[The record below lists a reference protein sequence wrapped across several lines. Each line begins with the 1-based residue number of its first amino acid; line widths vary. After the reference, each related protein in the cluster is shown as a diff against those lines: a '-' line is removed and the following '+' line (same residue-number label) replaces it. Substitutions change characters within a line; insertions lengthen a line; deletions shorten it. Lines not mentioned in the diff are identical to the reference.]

1 MITLLL
7 LQEYAFKPSLLSVI
21 GSVVIFILWIIFFG
35 TAAAKK
41 KVKQDEAYA
50 KRKGI
55 SYERLLQNRANV
67 NARKINKTTKEM
79 VFRKYNYEC
88 NYCGDT
94 EDLHIDHIFPFSK
107 YRDNSFWNLQI
118 LCRDCN
124 MEKFDK
130 EPDPKL
136 HPELFGEN
144 LENSMVEK
152 NINIEEVYIEI
163 KNDGELNEAQLKA
176 IKELEDR
183 LNRGL

>member
-1 MITLLL
+1 MSTTLAWL
-7 LQEYAFKPSLLSVI
+7 
-21 GSVVIFILWIIFFG
+21 IFIPLFILYVIWYAI
-35 TAAAKK
+35 KESDRK
-41 KVKQDEAYA
+41 RERDEAYA
-50 KRKGI
+50 ERKGI
-55 SYERLLQNRANV
+55 SYERLLEMRANTA
-67 NARKINKTTKEM
+67 ARKINNTTKEM
-79 VFRKYNYEC
+79 VFRKYDYQC

-107 YRDNSFWNLQI
+107 YRDNSFMNLQI

-124 MEKFDK
+124 LSKGDR

-136 HPELFGEN
+136 HPELFS
-144 LENSMVEK
+144 ENSKYSMAEK
-152 NINIEEVYIEI
+152 NINIEGVDIEI

>member
-1 MITLLL
+1 MTTILL
-7 LQEYAFKPSLLSVI
+7 LQESDLSLLSVI